1 MNQTDDSSP
10 ATTDHEKVLLN
21 EDRVPLDTSPL
32 VSIIV
37 RTKDRPKLLCEALR
51 SIASQTYDTIEVV
64 LVNDG
69 GCTLDI
75 EYLKKNLGETTLV
88 HVQNEHSLG
97 RSGAGNIGLAHCRGK
112 YFAFLDDDDAL
123 LPDHLQTLISFL
135 ENSDYKIAYSDVIE
149 YQKIY
154 DAEIHGYRQKEVKT
168 YSSPFL
174 LTELLI
180 SNYIPFNALLFDI
193 TVLAA
198 LETHLDPMLELY
210 EDWDFLIRLALKF
223 PFYHIKKV
231 TACYYKW
238 SDALQIN
245 NLSHFDSMRSHQKI
259 VAGRYLSHLPAEYII
274 QLWQGHQRDTGAI
287 EQLKNEMLE
296 KEDIIEDRQKIIND
310 MEVALEHERNELDR
324 LQKTLHE
331 VHQTF
336 QGQLEERQQII
347 ENRQEIINN
356 MEVALDDEREQVS
369 SLQKKLHAVHIEFE
383 ARVDEQARHIANQQ
397 AVIYDMEAALGG
409 ERNQVELLKQSLEN
423 ATVAFEAHDKRE
435 REKWQQKEG
444 EYLRIVSQCKE
455 EIRVALDEKNGI
467 EQTYRQ
473 EREAFH
479 VQENAS
485 QQQIQMANQ
494 EIHRLNEAVH
504 LITISFAWRLVLKYR
519 NLLGKIAPPG
529 SMRWRAYQGGR
540 KRLGQLYRFLRG
552 IKIPEPSDPVME
564 LVSASVSDIDLPKVA
579 ASMENGEP
587 KSPSVPSSNR
597 IILVSHDF
605 EKAGAQINLLHIGKS
620 LKAVYGKEVIFLALQ
635 NGAYREAFE
644 AVGDEVMDLG
654 LKLDNA
660 LEISP
665 EIEKVFRDH
674 KAQGVQFCLC
684 NTVVCGVLAPLL
696 DQLGYHF
703 IHLIH
708 ELPILID
715 VCQFHQPIPAMKQ
728 HASMVVFS
736 SEYAR
741 NTYIDRYGFERSKTV
756 VRPQG
761 SYFKGVPAHEKP
773 MCRQTVRDR
782 LYLPRDAT
790 VVLSCGYMSL
800 RKAPDV
806 FIALAGKIVSD
817 PGHRHIH
824 FVWLGGYELEVMN
837 WVKSDVEKMGLTPNV
852 HFVDFVDDPAPFFAG
867 ADIFVMPSRED
878 PFPTVVLEAMDNGVP
893 TIAFDNAGGIP
904 ELLTDGCGIIV
915 PYLDVDAMQREI
927 VGLLEDEKRYQTI
940 VDKAKERVRDAFDFD
955 DYTGFLL
962 ELLEGMPTHD
972 MDGGGHAE
980 RNEKEISSIET
991 GRPNVANSVGS
1002 AVKNSRSY
1010 VRQVLASNRKA
1021 VGEMHVKFTRHD
1033 PVPSD
1038 IRMIAF
1044 YLPQFHPVPEND
1056 AWWGKGFTEWQ
1067 NVSKAVPQFIGH
1079 DQPRLPGELGFY
1091 DLRLIDIQ
1099 KRQVELAKNYGIQG
1113 FCYYYYWFSG
1123 RKILERPLEQMLAHP
1138 EIDFP
1143 FCLCWANEN
1152 WSRRWDGSEDDV
1164 LLEQHYYPEDAEAF
1178 INDIA
1183 EVLSDQRYIRINGKP
1198 LLLVYRA
1205 ELLPDP
1211 VRTTEIWRTF
1221 CRNNGIGE
1229 IYLCHIHSF
1238 EAVAPSTLGFDA
1250 AIEFP
1255 PNTFPVTP
1263 INDTMEIVNPDYSG
1277 TIYNYEELIEISC
1290 ADNTLD
1296 YKKYRG
1302 ITTGWDNEARKPG
1315 RGTLLWMQHR
1325 KSTKC
1330 GSLTWLILRN
1340 PILRGMNS

>member
-1 MNQTDDSSP
+1 
-10 ATTDHEKVLLN
+10 
-21 EDRVPLDTSPL
+21 
-32 VSIIV
+32 
-37 RTKDRPKLLCEALR
+37 
-51 SIASQTYDTIEVV
+51 
-64 LVNDG
+64 
-69 GCTLDI
+69 
-75 EYLKKNLGETTLV
+75 
-88 HVQNEHSLG
+88 
-97 RSGAGNIGLAHCRGK
+97 
-112 YFAFLDDDDAL
+112 
-123 LPDHLQTLISFL
+123 
-135 ENSDYKIAYSDVIE
+135 
-149 YQKIY
+149 
-154 DAEIHGYRQKEVKT
+154 
-168 YSSPFL
+168 
-174 LTELLI
+174 
-180 SNYIPFNALLFDI
+180 
-193 TVLAA
+193 
-198 LETHLDPMLELY
+198 
-210 EDWDFLIRLALKF
+210 
-223 PFYHIKKV
+223 
-231 TACYYKW
+231 
-238 SDALQIN
+238 
-245 NLSHFDSMRSHQKI
+245 
-259 VAGRYLSHLPAEYII
+259 
-274 QLWQGHQRDTGAI
+274 
-287 EQLKNEMLE
+287 
-296 KEDIIEDRQKIIND
+296 
-310 MEVALEHERNELDR
+310 
-324 LQKTLHE
+324 
-331 VHQTF
+331 
-336 QGQLEERQQII
+336 
-347 ENRQEIINN
+347 
-356 MEVALDDEREQVS
+356 
-369 SLQKKLHAVHIEFE
+369 
-383 ARVDEQARHIANQQ
+383 
-397 AVIYDMEAALGG
+397 
-409 ERNQVELLKQSLEN
+409 
-423 ATVAFEAHDKRE
+423 
-435 REKWQQKEG
+435 
-444 EYLRIVSQCKE
+444 
-455 EIRVALDEKNGI
+455 
-467 EQTYRQ
+467 
-473 EREAFH
+473 
-479 VQENAS
+479 
-485 QQQIQMANQ
+485 
-494 EIHRLNEAVH
+494 
-504 LITISFAWRLVLKYR
+504 
-519 NLLGKIAPPG
+519 
-529 SMRWRAYQGGR
+529 
-540 KRLGQLYRFLRG
+540 
-552 IKIPEPSDPVME
+552 
-564 LVSASVSDIDLPKVA
+564 
-579 ASMENGEP
+579 
-587 KSPSVPSSNR
+587 
-597 IILVSHDF
+597 
-605 EKAGAQINLLHIGKS
+605 
-620 LKAVYGKEVIFLALQ
+620 
-635 NGAYREAFE
+635 
-644 AVGDEVMDLG
+644 MDLG

-660 LEISP
+660 LEITP

-741 NTYIDRYGFERSKTV
+741 NTYIDRYGFERSKTL

-773 MCRQTVRDR
+773 VFRQILRDR

-806 FIALAGKIVSD
+806 FIALAGKIVSN
-817 PGHRHIH
+817 PAHQHIH

-927 VGLLEDEKRYQTI
+927 LALLEDEKRYQTI
-940 VDKAKERVRDAFDFD
+940 VDKAKNRVRDAFDFD

-980 RNEKEISSIET
+980 RNEKGISSIET

-1021 VGEMHVKFTRHD
+1021 VGDTHVKFTRHD

-1178 INDIA
+1178 ISDIA
-1183 EVLSDQRYIRINGKP
+1183 EVLSDRRYIKINEKP

-1315 RGTLLWMQHR
+1315 RGTTFVEATPQKYKMWLSYLAHFTESNFEGDEQLIFINAWNEWAEGTYLEPDKTHGYAYLEACHAVLEQFEKSKRALIHATRFQARKEADIAVIVHLFYFELWDEIQSYLHHIPESFDLYISLSNGVTRDQINCILEQYPNVHLYSFENRGRDIWPFMKIFREIEGFEYQCICKIHSK
-1325 KSTKC
+1325 KSTHTDVGDRWRQNIFDALL
-1330 GSLTWLILRN
+1330 GSAHRVRQIVDLFEKNSDVGILAPKGYLIRLNDCLGYNDELAEINMGYVHRFVDALQTQLLDEEVFVTGTMFWFRPLALEKMLTLTIASSEYPMEEGQIDGTIMHALERVITVCARVSGFQTLDTHALETCRKEAGCQA
-1340 PILRGMNS
+1340 PAVV